1 MDGKYYVVLC
11 RICKR
16 HNTIKLTNQQYL
28 KKKVRCKICGNKG
41 EVHESLPNEFQP
53 EKFKTS
59 KPGAYK
65 STSAKSNFRRTKTAQ
80 SMATKGTRNE
90 YARVKHRLAKQKTRE
105 KGACLG
111 CGKTIPYFRL
121 QAMPGTNLCVKCAQ
135 K

>member
-1 MDGKYYVVLC
+1 M
-11 RICKR
+11 
-16 HNTIKLTNQQYL
+16 
-28 KKKVRCKICGNKG
+28 G

-65 STSAKSNFRRTKTAQ
+65 SSSAKSNLRRTKSAQ
-80 SMATKGTRNE
+80 SMAAKSNRNE
-90 YARVKHRLAKQKTRE
+90 FTRVKHRLAKQKTRE

-111 CGKTIPYFRL
+111 CGKRISHFRL